1 LRLPIVG
8 QAQLDVRPIDWTGL
22 PRRFMNPGELE
33 VLVALARQVAPTA
46 VVEIGVNQGRTALA
60 LLDNVP
66 SIVRYYGVDVPPGT
80 MLPLPVQAKEVPA
93 RAGELAV
100 HDPRFRLILRTRG
113 SLDLTPADDD
123 LPRPADFVFI
133 DGDHSRAA
141 VEHDSRLARTLCR
154 PGGIIVWHDYHD
166 LGTVDVCE
174 VLEELAAAG
183 APIAA
188 IAGTW
193 LAFMRV

>member
-1 LRLPIVG
+1 MRLPIVD

-22 PRRFMNPGELE
+22 TRRFMNPGELE
-33 VLVALARQVAPTA
+33 VLVALAREVAPAA

-60 LLDNVP
+60 LLHNVP
-66 SIVRYYGVDVPPGT
+66 SIVRYCGVDVPPGT

-93 RAGELAV
+93 QAGELAM
-100 HDPRFRLILRTRG
+100 HDPRFRLILRARG

-123 LPRPADFVFI
+123 LPLPADFVFI

-141 VEHDSRLARTLCR
+141 VEHDSRLARALCR
-154 PGGIIVWHDYHD
+154 PGGMIVWHDYHD
-166 LGTVDVCE
+166 LGTVDVRE
-174 VLEELAAAG
+174 VLEELAVAG

-188 IAGTW
+188 VAGT
-193 LAFMRV
+193 